1 MGFFE
6 IPPRRDD
13 EQEPPEEEEL
23 PEPRWLGGAL
33 ALEELIAVSE
43 QAAIGVRGIVAYR
56 DGFRLELLAWLRQ
69 PPPRRLR
76 WMPGGHI
83 MLDGHHHFGLWQE
96 DGTVSPSFVRFG
108 IQFAD
113 GGRVTNVDDALDW
126 PDATEPMHGLESR
139 GGSSSDTQADQEDWV
154 WPVPEAGDLDL
165 VCEWPAY
172 GTRESRLTV
181 NGDDLRAAAARARLI
196 WPDDAAEDDDEAR
209 PRRHGSRV

>member
-6 IPPRRDD
+6 IPPRPDD
-13 EQEPPEEEEL
+13 ELAPPEEEEL

-33 ALEELIAVSE
+33 PLEDLIAVSE
-43 QAAIGVRGIVAYR
+43 QAAVGVRGIVAYR

-69 PPPRRLR
+69 PPPRRRRR
-76 WMPGGHI
+76 WMPGSHI
-83 MLDGHHHFGLWQE
+83 VVDSHHHAGLWQE

-113 GGRVTNVDDALDW
+113 GGRVTNVDDALGW

-139 GGSSSDTQADQEDWV
+139 GGSSSDDQADQEYWV
-154 WPVPEAGDLDL
+154 WPVPETGDLDL

-172 GTRESRLTV
+172 GIPESRLTV
-181 NGDDLRAAAARARLI
+181 NGDDLRAAAALGPADLAR
-196 WPDDAAEDDDEAR
+196 
-209 PRRHGSRV
+209 RRRGRGRRW